1 MKELKLTCHVEHDDY
16 DDRDTYQE
24 INSQEHNICFSVCNL
39 EWNPEDAIIGRSLF
53 TADDYIQALNKGIEL
68 AKKGYDKVIYE
79 RVVNEDK

>member
-16 DDRDTYQE
+16 DDRDTYQG

-53 TADDYIQALNKGIEL
+53 NACI
-68 AKKGYDKVIYE
+68 
-79 RVVNEDK
+79 